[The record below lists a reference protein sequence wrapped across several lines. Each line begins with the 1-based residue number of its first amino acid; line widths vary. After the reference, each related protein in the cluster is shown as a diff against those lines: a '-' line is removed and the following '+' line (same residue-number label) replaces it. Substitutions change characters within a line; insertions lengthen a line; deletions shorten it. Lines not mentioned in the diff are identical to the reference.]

1 MYFDKLSSLGIK
13 LRRRSGQEKTTCPE
27 CSESRRNKKDP
38 CLSVNITEGTYCCHN
53 CGFKGNVKTFEKK
66 HETKKYERPPQSML
80 KDIELS
86 EKVVQY
92 SQNRGISKSTLDKFL
107 VHAKEEWMPQT
118 QKKERCIVFPYM
130 RSGEIVNAKYRDGS
144 KNFKLIK
151 DAELIFFG
159 MQTLDGRHCAIITE
173 GEWDALATYE
183 AGFCNEYDK
192 VADEDGV
199 EVEHNLGR
207 WAILSVPNGA
217 SKGNQRLDYLDNC
230 SDFLSVVDEFVIAV
244 DGDEAGAAL
253 KDELIRRLGAEKC
266 RFVNYPA
273 DYIVADKDGSKRACK
288 DLNEVL
294 VHFGKEKVQE
304 IVLHSENIPVQGIYY
319 VEDVFP
325 SMLDNFRKGVRLA
338 PTTRFGDFD
347 DYFRWKKGEINLFTG
362 YANWGKTFF
371 VLQLMLTKSLYDG
384 WKWAIFSPEN
394 FPANDFYDDLVE
406 MYAGKFLDQMTEE
419 EYVLACGFIN
429 DHIFY
434 VYPDEEHDIVS
445 IHEKFRYLILKK
457 GVDGVLIDPFN
468 QLDKTQRP
476 YERDDQYLSVVL
488 KDIKRFALLNAVSY
502 NIIAHPKNPTYGQ
515 GKELPVVDIYDL
527 HGGSMWGNKMDN
539 IITYHRPNF
548 HINKSDPMVKVY
560 VQKVKRKRTG
570 GNHGEV
576 DMKLV
581 WTSKRY
587 CDTFD
592 NIFLDPEK
600 AKRIKFQEESGIIP
614 NDEIKQDEFV
624 F

>member
-266 RFVNYPA
+266 RFVNYPT

>member
-13 LRRRSGQEKTTCPE
+13 LRRSSGQEKTTCPE